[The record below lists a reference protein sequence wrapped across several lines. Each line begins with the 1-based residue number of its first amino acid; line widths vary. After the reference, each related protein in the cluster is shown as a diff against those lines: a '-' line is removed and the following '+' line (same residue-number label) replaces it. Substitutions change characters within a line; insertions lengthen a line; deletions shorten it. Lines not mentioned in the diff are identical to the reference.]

1 MDADVVMLVGLDID
15 RPRSDFRHLPHTPG
29 EALQVI
35 DHLAEV
41 LPVWRSAGIAWTSF
55 LCGSFLE
62 TLDELHLADDFA
74 RLLAG
79 FDPIDGEIACHTHSH
94 QAIALVPGRVDLA
107 PMSSEHLLRDLT
119 RNEELIFR
127 MWPEAS
133 HLALGFR
140 APYGT
145 DRLPTETVAIL
156 SGSRRYSS
164 SLLRSQSHPLGPP
177 LVENGHLRQP
187 FRYKTGLWE
196 LPSHGYHDTYF
207 ANLSGTRRLGR
218 IGRAEALEHYRS
230 LIRDA
235 LTLSKQRGG
244 PIFVGLALHPYAMS
258 VYDPR
263 GELLLA
269 LQGELGTA
277 RGSFVGYRRALE
289 CLDA

>member
-1 MDADVVMLVGLDID
+1 
-15 RPRSDFRHLPHTPG
+15 
-29 EALQVI
+29 
-35 DHLAEV
+35 
-41 LPVWRSAGIAWTSF
+41 
-55 LCGSFLE
+55 
-62 TLDELHLADDFA
+62 
-74 RLLAG
+74 
-79 FDPIDGEIACHTHSH
+79 
-94 QAIALVPGRVDLA
+94 
-107 PMSSEHLLRDLT
+107 MSSEHLLRDLT

-164 SLLRSQSHPLGPP
+164 SLLRSQSYPLGPP

-207 ANLSGTRRLGR
+207 ADLSGTSRLGR
-218 IGRAEALEHYRS
+218 IGTTDALEHYRS
-230 LIRDA
+230 LVRDA
-235 LTLSKQRGG
+235 VTLSEQSGA
-244 PIFVGLALHPYAMS
+244 PIFVGLTLHPYAMS

-269 LQGELGTA
+269 LQGELGA
-277 RGSFVGYRRALE
+277 IGSSFVGYGRALDRLE
-289 CLDA
+289 A